1 MAAGLHSL
9 ACDTIKPASSHLKIS
24 HKHSELKTLTVYK
37 HNGVLY
43 RSIVTIQKVQ
53 IRTLLKCLDLSE
65 DIMAKLV
72 DVLPHVLDQLTDI
85 PASLVY
91 QTSDGKYFENYEY
104 ATIHEYTLEQVGD
117 ASKSAEVEEIL

>member
-9 ACDTIKPASSHLKIS
+9 ACDTIKPASSNLKIS

-37 HNGVLY
+37 HNGVFY
-43 RSIVTIQKVQ
+43 RSIVSVQRLQ
-53 IRTLLKCLDLSE
+53 IRTLLKCLDLSD
-65 DIMAKLV
+65 DIMEKLV
-72 DVLPHVLDQLTDI
+72 DVLPHILDQLTDT

-104 ATIHEYTLEQVGD
+104 ATIHERTLEQIGD
-117 ASKSAEVEEIL
+117 MVKAAEVEEIL